1 MLLYF
6 FFQKNNQLKI
16 YNYFM
21 NMTEENI
28 IQEFRLTKIKRGTM
42 KSIVSKKLFTLHKKI
57 NFYFLLPKE
66 SYIDVTYLVMCKLIK
81 TF

>member
-57 NFYFLLPKE
+57 NFYFLLSKRVI
-66 SYIDVTYLVMCKLIK
+66 Y
-81 TF
+81 